1 MSSVR
6 ETPTRRTVLVVEDA
20 LTTRCI
26 LEQFFAR
33 AGCDVLQAADPD
45 SARMR
50 LIGNTVDAVILDLRL
65 GHERSGLEVLEQMRL
80 EERLANI
87 PVVILTGA
95 DTIDPKEEEI
105 IQARSSFN
113 QQRIELE
120 AMIGVEL
127 KDVEGYVQFI
137 DKLTTETQER

>member
-1 MSSVR
+1 MSPVPDAR
-6 ETPTRRTVLVVEDA
+6 TRRTVLVVEDA

-45 SARMR
+45 TARMR
-50 LIGNTVDAVILDLRL
+50 LSGNTVDAVILDLRL

-95 DTIDPKEEEI
+95 DAIDPKEEEI
-105 IQARSSFN
+105 IQRLGAHLLSKRLGYREVVQRLEQIIVGRS
-113 QQRIELE
+113 
-120 AMIGVEL
+120 AA
-127 KDVEGYVQFI
+127 
-137 DKLTTETQER
+137 